1 MSVSSVSPNPWA
13 TQAVEG
19 AVDSPQEAVATWINE
34 NQISNLMELNRPQIE
49 SLVQRLSEL
58 NAGNYVPGLDKL
70 VKDLKSDLE
79 TQPLGN
85 GGTDI
90 MDLRLAV
97 LNTLAQTT
105 GDPSN
110 PLSQAAGQVQE
121 NIDTI
126 INEIVLDFFAG
137 ADAETILEDD

>member
-19 AVDSPQEAVATWINE
+19 AVDSSQEAVATWINE
-34 NQISNLMELNRPQIE
+34 NQISNLMELSRPQIN

-58 NAGNYVPGLDKL
+58 NASNNVPGLDQL
-70 VKDLKSDLE
+70 VTDLKNNLN

-85 GGTDI
+85 GGTDM

-97 LNTLAQTT
+97 FNTLAQTT
-105 GDPSN
+105 GDSSN
-110 PLSQAAGQVQE
+110 PLSIAANQAQKH
-121 NIDTI
+121 IDTI